1 MGLILLGTADTTSV
15 DEMLTYTWETQHKKI
30 ICGLAV
36 GVGFIYCGHQE
47 EADETIQ
54 IHLAEKVCRPLF
66 VQ

>member
-36 GVGFIYCGHQE
+36 GVGFIYYRHQE

-54 IHLAEKVCRPLF
+54 IHLAEKICRPSF